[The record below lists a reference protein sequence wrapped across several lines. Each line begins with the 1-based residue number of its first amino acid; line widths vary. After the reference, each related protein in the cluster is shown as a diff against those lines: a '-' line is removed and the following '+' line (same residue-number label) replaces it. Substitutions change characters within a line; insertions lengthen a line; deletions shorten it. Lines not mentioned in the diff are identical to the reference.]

1 MPSLIGFI
9 GSGTIGA
16 NLACLAV
23 SLAIKCCS
31 ATVAGRNW
39 PILSR
44 NLLQKPSVPVELGE
58 GNRTLEKI
66 YEIVNILNV
75 CDGFLS
81 TLILKFY
88 TT

>member
-1 MPSLIGFI
+1 MSSFIGFI
-9 GSGTIGA
+9 GSGAIGA

-23 SLAIKCCS
+23 PLAIKCCS

-39 PILSR
+39 PILTR
-44 NLLQKPSVPVELGE
+44 NLLQNPSVLAELGE

-75 CDGFLS
+75 
-81 TLILKFY
+81 
-88 TT
+88 